1 MDIKNKWFIFD
12 EKLTIKKRIMKKFLK
27 NILDFG
33 RVKKRVEENP
43 VSKPTPKEIRW
54 TIPIV
59 PAHNNR
65 KNPRGRFTQYV
76 PFKDGTFRAIYH
88 GAKS

>member
-1 MDIKNKWFIFD
+1 
-12 EKLTIKKRIMKKFLK
+12 MKKLFK

-33 RVKKRVEENP
+33 RTKKHAKEKP
-43 VSKPTPKEIRW
+43 VSKPTPPEIKW
-54 TIPIV
+54 TNPTVPI
-59 PAHNNR
+59 HNNR
-65 KNPRGRFTQYV
+65 KNTRGRFTQYV